1 MDLWLH
7 ALFAEISSIIKGM
20 ARQFVT
26 SVVRIVKNN
35 MDMTTITPLVDF
47 TKEMLADGE
56 DIESVQRELSK
67 VLDTYNKVDYVITLA
82 TKGYVNTDSEGRV
95 LHEGV

>member
-1 MDLWLH
+1 M
-7 ALFAEISSIIKGM
+7 M
-20 ARQFVT
+20 A
-26 SVVRIVKNN
+26 
-35 MDMTTITPLVDF
+35 ITPLVDF
-47 TKEMLADGE
+47 AKEMLGGGE

>member
-1 MDLWLH
+1 
-7 ALFAEISSIIKGM
+7 
-20 ARQFVT
+20 
-26 SVVRIVKNN
+26 
-35 MDMTTITPLVDF
+35 MDMTVITPLVDF

>member
-1 MDLWLH
+1 
-7 ALFAEISSIIKGM
+7 
-20 ARQFVT
+20 
-26 SVVRIVKNN
+26 
-35 MDMTTITPLVDF
+35 MDMTAITPLVDF

-56 DIESVQRELSK
+56 GIESVQRELSK

>member
-1 MDLWLH
+1 
-7 ALFAEISSIIKGM
+7 
-20 ARQFVT
+20 
-26 SVVRIVKNN
+26 
-35 MDMTTITPLVDF
+35 MDMTAITPLVDF

>member
-1 MDLWLH
+1 M
-7 ALFAEISSIIKGM
+7 
-20 ARQFVT
+20 
-26 SVVRIVKNN
+26 N
-35 MDMTTITPLVDF
+35 MTAITPLVDF

-67 VLDTYNKVDYVITLA
+67 VLDTYNKVDYVVTLA

>member
-1 MDLWLH
+1 
-7 ALFAEISSIIKGM
+7 
-20 ARQFVT
+20 
-26 SVVRIVKNN
+26 
-35 MDMTTITPLVDF
+35 MTAITPLVDF

>member
-1 MDLWLH
+1 
-7 ALFAEISSIIKGM
+7 
-20 ARQFVT
+20 
-26 SVVRIVKNN
+26 
-35 MDMTTITPLVDF
+35 MDMTAITPLVDF
-47 TKEMLADGE
+47 TKEMLDRGE

>member
-1 MDLWLH
+1 
-7 ALFAEISSIIKGM
+7 
-20 ARQFVT
+20 
-26 SVVRIVKNN
+26 
-35 MDMTTITPLVDF
+35 MTVITPLVDF

-95 LHEGV
+95 LHDEVV

>member
-1 MDLWLH
+1 
-7 ALFAEISSIIKGM
+7 
-20 ARQFVT
+20 
-26 SVVRIVKNN
+26 
-35 MDMTTITPLVDF
+35 MDMTVVTPLVDF

>member
-1 MDLWLH
+1 
-7 ALFAEISSIIKGM
+7 
-20 ARQFVT
+20 
-26 SVVRIVKNN
+26 
-35 MDMTTITPLVDF
+35 MDMTKITPLVDF

-67 VLDTYNKVDYVITLA
+67 MLDTYNKVDYVITLA

-95 LHEGV
+95 LHKGV

>member
-1 MDLWLH
+1 
-7 ALFAEISSIIKGM
+7 
-20 ARQFVT
+20 
-26 SVVRIVKNN
+26 
-35 MDMTTITPLVDF
+35 MDMTTITLLVDF

>member
-1 MDLWLH
+1 
-7 ALFAEISSIIKGM
+7 
-20 ARQFVT
+20 
-26 SVVRIVKNN
+26 

-47 TKEMLADGE
+47 TKEMLDRGE
-56 DIESVQRELSK
+56 DVESVQRELSK

-95 LHEGV
+95 LHDEVTSNELV

>member
-1 MDLWLH
+1 
-7 ALFAEISSIIKGM
+7 
-20 ARQFVT
+20 
-26 SVVRIVKNN
+26 

>member
-1 MDLWLH
+1 
-7 ALFAEISSIIKGM
+7 
-20 ARQFVT
+20 
-26 SVVRIVKNN
+26 
-35 MDMTTITPLVDF
+35 MTAITPLVDF

-82 TKGYVNTDSEGRV
+82 TNGYVNTDSEGRV

>member
-1 MDLWLH
+1 
-7 ALFAEISSIIKGM
+7 
-20 ARQFVT
+20 
-26 SVVRIVKNN
+26 
-35 MDMTTITPLVDF
+35 MTTITPLVDF

>member
-1 MDLWLH
+1 
-7 ALFAEISSIIKGM
+7 
-20 ARQFVT
+20 
-26 SVVRIVKNN
+26 
-35 MDMTTITPLVDF
+35 MTVITPLVDF

>member
-1 MDLWLH
+1 M
-7 ALFAEISSIIKGM
+7 M
-20 ARQFVT
+20 A
-26 SVVRIVKNN
+26 
-35 MDMTTITPLVDF
+35 ITPLVDF
-47 TKEMLADGE
+47 AKEMLGRGE